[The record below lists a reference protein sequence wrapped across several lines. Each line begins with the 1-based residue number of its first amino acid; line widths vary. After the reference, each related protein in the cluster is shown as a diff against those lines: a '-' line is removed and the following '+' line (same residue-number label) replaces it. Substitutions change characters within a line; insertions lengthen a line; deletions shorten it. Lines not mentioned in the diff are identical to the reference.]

1 MSGSVSWLK
10 CVRLPSSGLFCTK
23 PVMPGHQ
30 KTHEDSKLLPALRKS
45 GSSYWL
51 WNHSHLQILPQV
63 EVLLL
68 SLEEWGGAEQLRT
81 LLGKQRRA
89 VPRTAEA
96 C

>member
-10 CVRLPSSGLFCTK
+10 CVRLPSSVLFYTK
-23 PVMPGHQ
+23 PVMPEHQ
-30 KTHEDSKLLPALRKS
+30 KTHEDSKLLPCPKEVWM
-45 GSSYWL
+45 SYWL
-51 WNHSHLQILPQV
+51 WNHSHLQILPQA

-68 SLEEWGGAEQLRT
+68 SLEEWGGAEQLPT

-89 VPRTAEA
+89 VPRTAET